1 MPTQNHITRRRIL
14 TAIPLGTALATI
26 AVSKPAA
33 SGQGQPHMANAL
45 EALQTAKRELNNAVA
60 DKGGHRVKAIDLVN
74 QAITEVKLG
83 MAAANPG

>member
-1 MPTQNHITRRRIL
+1 
-14 TAIPLGTALATI
+14 
-26 AVSKPAA
+26 
-33 SGQGQPHMANAL
+33 MANAL